1 MISAEAAMRW
11 NALVLMNLA
20 MIPTTSYNSANV
32 NDPVYTAMHEA
43 AAAATT
49 IEEYNR
55 HGPKELDQ
63 YGIEKFWEI
72 WGPVWP
78 HSMPAIQPWL
88 VGFNGETML
97 GTGQYTTIFSRLWI
111 DSELKEAMG
120 H

>member
-11 NALVLMNLA
+11 NALVLESRYL
-20 MIPTTSYNSANV
+20 PTTSYNSANV

-49 IEEYNR
+49 IEEYNSII
-55 HGPKELDQ
+55 KELDQ

-72 WGPVWP
+72 WGGMAPQYV
-78 HSMPAIQPWL
+78 AIQPWL

-97 GTGQYTTIFSRLWI
+97 GTGQYTTIFSRLWV